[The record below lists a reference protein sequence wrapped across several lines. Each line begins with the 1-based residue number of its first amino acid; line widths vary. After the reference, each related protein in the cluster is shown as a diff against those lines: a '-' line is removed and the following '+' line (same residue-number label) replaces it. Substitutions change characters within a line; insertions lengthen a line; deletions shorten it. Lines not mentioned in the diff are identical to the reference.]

1 MAKKKIEAEVTDTV
15 VEPKR
20 IEAVKSNRVGV
31 STQNQMNKV
40 TDQLIALVYSL
51 EARITTLEQPSEQ
64 D

>member
-1 MAKKKIEAEVTDTV
+1 MAKKKKKETAEV

-40 TDQLIALVYSL
+40 TDQLIDLVYSL
-51 EARITTLEQPSEQ
+51 EARITTLEQPSE
-64 D
+64 